1 MRFLKNIFANKNCDI
16 KSMQNCF
23 AQYGED
29 LILDT
34 ALQVLQNRKIISDI
48 TYIDIGANHPQRISN
63 TYWLYKQGYCGVIIE
78 PNRRLAALYKK
89 IRPRDTIL
97 EMGITN
103 TTTPDIVPFYQ
114 FEERADGLSSFSKD
128 SVTAA
133 IKQTQIP
140 FHYDI
145 IPTPVDNINNIAEKY
160 IGKNPLFMV
169 NIDAEGLD
177 FEIISQLNFK
187 KFRPIFFVIET
198 ADLTQSTFLG
208 RKNDKCI
215 KLLQQ
220 HGYTVYADTY
230 VNTILIDKNILEQ
243 MYA

>member
-1 MRFLKNIFANKNCDI
+1 MHFLKNIFNRTDKDTKFA
-16 KSMQNCF
+16 QNCF

-34 ALQVLQNRKIISDI
+34 ALQVLQNRKIISEI
-48 TYIDIGANHPQRISN
+48 TYIDIGANHPKRISN
-63 TYWLYKQGYCGVIIE
+63 TYWLYKRGHSGVIIE

-89 IRPRDTIL
+89 YRPRDIVL

-103 TTTPDIVPFYQ
+103 TTTPTVIPFYQ
-114 FEERADGLSSFSKD
+114 FEERADGLSSFSQANI
-128 SVTAA
+128 TEA
-133 IKQTQIP
+133 IEKTRIP

-160 IGKNPLFMV
+160 IGDKTLFLA
-169 NIDAEGLD
+169 NIDVEGLD
-177 FEIISQLNFK
+177 FEIISELNFQ
-187 KFRPIFFVIET
+187 KFRPIFFIIET
-198 ADLTQSTFLG
+198 AELTQSTFLG

-215 KLLQQ
+215 QLLHK

-230 VNTILIDKNILEQ
+230 VNTILIDKNILEK